1 MWSMPL
7 SFGDGNAAGVI
18 RREGFGDAT
27 ARPTAAPAAV
37 AADPSRSWRRVSGDI
52 ASALLRG
59 RGDGSRARA
68 EDVRAER
75 RHAVAGGVAQMA
87 VPVRASA
94 VDAEQ
99 VLERPEQRVVV
110 VGVGVVHRAAGHAPA
125 DDERARAAAP
135 DARDAGHRG
144 VRTGLLT
151 AARCRVLL

>member
-7 SFGDGNAAGVI
+7 AFGDGSVAGVI

-37 AADPSRSWRRVSGDI
+37 AADPRRSGGAGSG
-52 ASALLRG
+52 
-59 RGDGSRARA
+59 ARE

-75 RHAVAGGVAQMA
+75 RHAVAGGLAQMA

-151 AARCRVLL
+151 AA